1 MQTIKSNNDPYQA
14 LRFPEFSSYV
24 VARFLLT
31 LGLSLPVVLLGW
43 WLYDLTKD
51 PATLGNFFLAELIPA
66 LGLALFS
73 GRIVDKSRKK
83 RLLAFCYL
91 GYMVYAAILLWVT
104 MPDVLSKY
112 AVNSVIL
119 VIYGA
124 SFLNGVIRSFSEPAS
139 FSFMAQLVP
148 REAYVNGSTWS
159 STSWIIG
166 AVLGPVIAGFLYA
179 WIGITYSFGIML
191 LLIFF
196 ALLALLNI
204 KEKPINFDDS
214 TVSFWESLVA
224 GLKYVFKAKEILAA
238 LSLDMFAVLFGG
250 AVALLPVY
258 ANDILHVGP
267 EGLGV
272 LRAATFLGT
281 LITLLSLA
289 YFPLR
294 SKPGIKL
301 MVSIIGFGVSI
312 ILFGISENFYLS
324 FVCLFFSG
332 VFDGVS
338 VNIRRS
344 ILQLKTPDEMRG
356 RVAAVNSMFIG
367 SSNELGAYES
377 GITAKYMGTVPAV
390 VFGGA
395 MTILVVL
402 ITWWKAKALK
412 EIELD

>member
-1 MQTIKSNNDPYQA
+1 MQTIKSNEDPYQA

-24 VARFLLT
+24 AAKFLLT
-31 LGLSLPVVLLGW
+31 LSLSLPVVLLGW

-73 GRIVDKSRKK
+73 GRIVDKSLKK
-83 RLLAFCYL
+83 RLLVICYI
-91 GYMVYAAILLWVT
+91 GYMCYAAILMWVT
-104 MPDVLSKY
+104 SPEVLSKFSVN
-112 AVNSVIL
+112 AVL
-119 VIYGA
+119 LLIYGA
-124 SFLNGVIRSFSEPAS
+124 SFLNGIIRSFSEPAA
-139 FSFMAQLVP
+139 FSFMAQLLP
-148 REAYVNGSTWS
+148 REAYVNASTWS

-166 AVLGPVIAGFLYA
+166 AVLGPTIAGFLYA
-179 WIGITYSFGIML
+179 WIGITYSFAIML
-191 LLIFF
+191 ALIIG
-196 ALLALLNI
+196 ALLCLLTI
-204 KEKPINFDDS
+204 KEKPVNFDDTS
-214 TVSFWESLVA
+214 VSFWESLVA

-281 LITLLSLA
+281 LSTLLFLA

-294 SKPGIKL
+294 AKPGIKL
-301 MVSIIGFGVSI
+301 LLAIFGFGISI
-312 ILFGISENFYLS
+312 ILFGISRNFYLS
-324 FVCLFFSG
+324 FACLFFSG
-332 VFDGVS
+332 IFDGVS
-338 VNIRRS
+338 VNIRRA

-390 VFGGA
+390 VFGGT
-395 MTILVVL
+395 MTIVVVL
-402 ITWWKAKALK
+402 VTWWQTKALK